1 MDKECSLP
9 KKLEGADPDIKT
21 GVPAELRDP
30 VGAARGSYSRH
41 LHKASST
48 ADCCR

>member
-30 VGAARGSYSRH
+30 VGAAGGRREAGCGAEGSVAP
-41 LHKASST
+41 LWL
-48 ADCCR
+48 